1 MKEMATEGSGEKP
14 RTDYEKHL
22 RYSQPN
28 AEANQ
33 FEGHEDGPPTLGGKI
48 ERVRGRRKRT
58 TPVVFQTGF
67 PDGLGQS
74 TGQFQ
79 ILTRRR
85 LKRLTPIE
93 EEGRMASERTIDPQT
108 ATRARTQRFAISRKS
123 GRK

>member
-58 TPVVFQTGF
+58 KKHNIFLLNIFFFFFLFVFF
-67 PDGLGQS
+67 LGVRPPPPPP
-74 TGQFQ
+74 FFFFFFFFFFWKNL
-79 ILTRRR
+79 IL
-85 LKRLTPIE
+85 
-93 EEGRMASERTIDPQT
+93 
-108 ATRARTQRFAISRKS
+108 
-123 GRK
+123 